1 MRLMFLQPCNITGFH
16 VTSSFSQIIFFVNF
30 NIFVI
35 VFLVHNIYEALES
48 GKEVRSVVLNTSKAF
63 DKVWHAGLLCKL
75 ETSEVQKP

>member
-1 MRLMFLQPCNITGFH
+1 M
-16 VTSSFSQIIFFVNF
+16 TSSFSQFNF

-35 VFLVHNIYEALES
+35 VFLVHNIHEALES

-63 DKVWHAGLLCKL
+63 DKVWHAGLSCKL

>member
-1 MRLMFLQPCNITGFH
+1 M
-16 VTSSFSQIIFFVNF
+16 TSSFSQISFFLNF

-63 DKVWHAGLLCKL
+63 DKVWHAGLSCKL